1 MRAKIGERVGAIRN
15 ADGKTVWLYGY
26 GVYDGHHEPPF
37 GPFGGEPIEGWT
49 NPRITLDNG
58 SVVWGCQC
66 WWGPEDAVKN
76 SIGGR
81 EVVIVQVE
89 AAK

>member
-37 GPFGGEPIEGWT
+37 GPFPPVGTELIARPARKE
-49 NPRITLDNG
+49 
-58 SVVWGCQC
+58 
-66 WWGPEDAVKN
+66 
-76 SIGGR
+76 
-81 EVVIVQVE
+81 
-89 AAK
+89 